1 MENKL
6 LEKNIERVLSMV
18 GKDGRTV
25 SCIFYTF
32 ESSPRPS
39 TLLAPTPL
47 SLLSH
52 SPQSLSPS
60 TQLSS
65 PRYFSPPVH
74 STSLQQRPRHAI
86 LGNNNDISKTSLARR
101 GLLED
106 TSRDDGHRCRVF
118 IGKRPSLQ
126 SRGAAAGAA
135 ACCSNALNTTH
146 SGYIYLLQ
154 YLRPHRFV
162 LDTPMQEMTYL
173 TGRTPTLAF
182 LSWKDIYSL
191 CSRYAAF

>member
-25 SCIFYTF
+25 SCIVYTF
-32 ESSPRPS
+32 KSSPRPI
-39 TLLAPTPL
+39 TPLAPTPL
-47 SLLSH
+47 SLPLH

-60 TQLSS
+60 TQLGS

-74 STSLQQRPRHAI
+74 STSLKQRLLYTI
-86 LGNNNDISKTSLARR
+86 LGNNNDISKTCLARR

-106 TSRDDGHRCRVF
+106 ASRDDGHRCRVF
-118 IGKRPSLQ
+118 NGKRPSLQ

-135 ACCSNALNTTH
+135 ACCGNSIPQHIPVTFTF
-146 SGYIYLLQ
+146 SSICGRIGSCW
-154 YLRPHRFV
+154 
-162 LDTPMQEMTYL
+162 TP
-173 TGRTPTLAF
+173 
-182 LSWKDIYSL
+182 L
-191 CSRYAAF
+191 CRR